1 MKRAGVLML
10 AAVPVAIAAT
20 AYGISPST
28 HDDPR
33 PAHPSASAA
42 TQRRA
47 PEGLAAPAMKN
58 LAQELVASAENST
71 LDWRSAYGYVQDIGD
86 GQGYTAG
93 IIGFCTGTHDL
104 LVLVEHYTAA
114 HPGNGLARYLPALRK
129 VDGTASHEGLDPGFP
144 AAWRAEAKVPAFQ
157 AAQDAERDRIYF
169 DPAVSTAQRDGLGP
183 LGQFIYYDAIVFHG
197 PGTDGFYGIRERAM
211 QRAKTPAE
219 GGSEKAYLS
228 AFLDI
233 RRATMRAKHPGI
245 DTTRIDTAQRKFLDE
260 GNLELRT
267 PLVWKVYGET
277 YKVP

>member
-1 MKRAGVLML
+1 MKRVGVLIL
-10 AAVPVAIAAT
+10 AAVPVVLAAT
-20 AYGISPST
+20 AYGSSPT
-28 HDDPR
+28 AHDDPR
-33 PAHPSASAA
+33 PGPPSAAS
-42 TQRRA
+42 QRRA
-47 PEGLAAPAMKN
+47 PEGLAAPTMKN
-58 LAQELVASAENST
+58 LAQKLVASAENST
-71 LDWRSAYGYVQDIGD
+71 LDWRSAYAYVQDIGD

-114 HPGNGLARYLPALRK
+114 HPDNGLARYLPALRR
-129 VDGTASHEGLDPGFP
+129 VDGTASHAGLDPGFP
-144 AAWRAEAKVPAFQ
+144 AAWRTEAKVPAFQ

-169 DPAVSTAQRDGLGP
+169 DPAVSTAKRDGLGL

-211 QRAKTPAE
+211 RQAKTPAE

-228 AFLDI
+228 AFLDV
-233 RRATMRAKHPGI
+233 RRATMRAEHPGI
-245 DTTRIDTAQRKFLDE
+245 DTSRIDTAQRKFLEE

>member
-10 AAVPVAIAAT
+10 AAVPVVLAAT
-20 AYGISPST
+20 AYGST
-28 HDDPR
+28 PTAHDDPR
-33 PAHPSASAA
+33 PAHPSAA

-47 PEGLAAPAMKN
+47 PEGLAAPTMKN
-58 LAQELVASAENST
+58 LAQKLVASAENST
-71 LDWRSAYGYVQDIGD
+71 LNWHSAYGYVQDIGD

-104 LVLVEHYTAA
+104 LVLVERYTAA
-114 HPGNGLARYLPALRK
+114 HPDNGLARYLPALRK
-129 VDGTASHEGLDPGFP
+129 VDGTDSHQGLDPGFP

-169 DPAVSTAQRDGLGP
+169 DPAVSTAKRDGLGP
-183 LGQFIYYDAIVFHG
+183 LGQFIYYDAMVFHG

-211 QRAKTPAE
+211 QRVKPPAE
-219 GGSEKAYLS
+219 GGSEQAYLS

-233 RRATMRAKHPGI
+233 RRATMKAKHPGI
-245 DTTRIDTAQRKFLDE
+245 DTTRIDTAQRKFLED

>member
-1 MKRAGVLML
+1 MKRVGVLIL
-10 AAVPVAIAAT
+10 AAVPVVLAAT
-20 AYGISPST
+20 AYGSSPT
-28 HDDPR
+28 AHDDPW
-33 PAHPSASAA
+33 PGPPSATS
-42 TQRRA
+42 QRRA
-47 PEGLAAPAMKN
+47 PEGLAAPTMKN
-58 LAQELVASAENST
+58 LAQKLVASAENST
-71 LDWRSAYGYVQDIGD
+71 LDWRSAYAYVQDIGD

-114 HPGNGLARYLPALRK
+114 HPDNGLTRYLPALRK
-129 VDGTASHEGLDPGFP
+129 VDGTASHAGLDPGFP

-169 DPAVSTAQRDGLGP
+169 DPAVSTAKRDGLGL

-211 QRAKTPAE
+211 RLAKTPAE

-245 DTTRIDTAQRKFLDE
+245 DTSRIDTAQRKFLEE